1 MGNFLTPVL
10 LKLDPEPSIP
20 VVVLTG
26 ILLVFLILILLTVI
40 ITIQGTIF
48 DGLAAKQSAATRW
61 SLPCWRPSR
70 APWRPLSP
78 GRMFRRAFPPRWWR
92 PLQAPLPAWAPPR
105 A

>member
-40 ITIQGTIF
+40 ITIQGKIF
-48 DGLAAKQSAATRW
+48 DGIAAKQAA
-61 SLPCWRPSR
+61 
-70 APWRPLSP
+70 AKE
-78 GRMFRRAFPPRWWR
+78 A
-92 PLQAPLPAWAPPR
+92 QAAA